1 MAYSKS
7 NNSKHVRAL
16 QFEIFPNEEQ
26 KLLIEKTFGC
36 CRKVYNLIIADK
48 LAYYEKYN
56 IDKDFTPAP
65 YKKIYP
71 YLKSQIAPLLP
82 MYNNTLIEHLHS
94 GSKIKKINQRK
105 TKAVSLDLRRRV
117 NAVQVIPQVLL
128 TTILNL

>member
-56 IDKDFTPAP
+56 QNYANRH
-65 YKKIYP
+65 KIEG
-71 YLKSQIAPLLP
+71 A
-82 MYNNTLIEHLHS
+82 N
-94 GSKIKKINQRK
+94 
-105 TKAVSLDLRRRV
+105 
-117 NAVQVIPQVLL
+117 
-128 TTILNL
+128 